1 MISNE
6 KAMEYGLMNKGIF
19 ITFEGNDGSGKTTQI
34 TRLKDY
40 LTELG
45 IEVLWLREPG
55 GTPIGEKIRN
65 IVLDKENMGMCDVTE
80 MLLYAAS
87 RAQLVATVIKPGLQA
102 CKAVICDR
110 FVDSSYAYQ
119 GIGRA
124 LGLETVIQ
132 ANQPAVGDCMP
143 DITFF
148 MDIDADSAMARRN
161 SKGEEADRIEIE
173 RMDFHRRVYDGYL
186 KLADIY
192 SDRIKRIDVMRS
204 PDEVFEEIKG
214 YVDILLKG
222 YDIT

>member
-1 MISNE
+1 M
-6 KAMEYGLMNKGIF
+6 AQG
-19 ITFEGNDGSGKTTQI
+19 T
-34 TRLKDY
+34 
-40 LTELG
+40 
-45 IEVLWLREPG
+45 G

-65 IVLDKENMGMCDVTE
+65 IVLDKSMGMCDVTE
-80 MLLYAAS
+80 S
-87 RAQLVATVIKPGLQA
+87 SFSSSPPSCATVIKPGLQA